1 MGKINIP
8 DTTAKEGN
16 FLPDKKDDEIADTLP
31 KVDDEVK
38 DKIKEEAG
46 IKEDNLTDEAI
57 RLISYKRYLGI
68 KTDDK
73 DELSYL
79 GKIDNLL
86 SEEGLKRQKEKAEI
100 IKEVQYKIGGK
111 PDLKRVY
118 IYLKIEGQIKNLVK
132 KLKNI

>member
-31 KVDDEVK
+31 KIDDEVK

-46 IKEDNLTDEAI
+46 IREDNLTDEAI

-79 GKIDNLL
+79 GKIDKLL
-86 SEEGLKRQKEKAEI
+86 SEDGLKRQKEKAEI

-111 PDLKRVY
+111 PDLRRVY

>member
-31 KVDDEVK
+31 KIDDEVK

-46 IKEDNLTDEAI
+46 IREDNLTDEAI

-111 PDLKRVY
+111 PDLRRVY